1 MVMILFVLISV
12 FSTITPKIWDNFIC
26 SFVYFVFV
34 YLTMRQYKTSIQSFY
49 ANKWIV
55 LSFGIV
61 IYIVLAYGEFRGN
74 ALAIQYI
81 DDFKSVPNLLISLC
95 VFYFFIRVDIGKSK
109 CINWFAG
116 SAFAVYIVHQTP
128 NFYEIL
134 WNEIFK
140 VPSWIGSDLL
150 VLYLFTFVLLTYIL
164 IVSIDQVRKKYF
176 EPIWTRS
183 RVFVLLNKELYGQY
197 KVIST
202 EKKGNKE

>member
-26 SFVYFVFV
+26 SFVWFAFV
-34 YLTMRQYKTSIQSFY
+34 YLAMRQYKTSIQSFH

-61 IYIVLAYGEFRGN
+61 LYIALAYGEFRGITF
-74 ALAIQYI
+74 AIQYI

-95 VFYFFIRVDIGKSK
+95 IFYFFIRLDIGNNKY
-109 CINWFAG
+109 INWFAG

-134 WNEIFK
+134 WNNIYQI
-140 VPSWIGSDLL
+140 PSWIGSDWFIW
-150 VLYLFTFVLLTYIL
+150 YLFTFVFLTYIW
-164 IVSIDQVRKKYF
+164 IVLFDQARKNLF
-176 EPIWTRS
+176 EPIWINS
-183 RVFVLLNKELYGQY
+183 HVYIFLNRRIADSYKEL
-197 KVIST
+197 SS
-202 EKKGNKE
+202 